1 MRRVDFD
8 LLASA
13 LTIVIADTII
23 KPKIE
28 VNDGSVKIIYEFSGF
43 TITELSTIFEI
54 EQCFRLDFFVEKVT
68 LKIKHQIYNSM
79 SERYIVKW
87 QAIAVMLNTPTF
99 T

>member
-1 MRRVDFD
+1 MRRVNFD

-28 VNDGSVKIIYEFSGF
+28 VNDGSVKIVYEFSGF
-43 TITELSTIFEI
+43 TITELSTVFEI

-79 SERYIVKW
+79 SERYIVR
-87 QAIAVMLNTPTF
+87 
-99 T
+99 

>member
-1 MRRVDFD
+1 MRRVNFD

-28 VNDGSVKIIYEFSGF
+28 VNDGSVKIIYEFSGM
-43 TITELSTIFEI
+43 TITELSTVFEI

-79 SERYIVKW
+79 SERYIVR
-87 QAIAVMLNTPTF
+87 
-99 T
+99 

>member
-23 KPKIE
+23 KPRIE
-28 VNDGSVKIIYEFSGF
+28 VNDGSVKIIYEFSGM
-43 TITELSTIFEI
+43 TITELSTVFEI

-68 LKIKHQIYNSM
+68 LKIKHQVYNSM
-79 SERYIVKW
+79 SERYIVR
-87 QAIAVMLNTPTF
+87 
-99 T
+99 

>member
-1 MRRVDFD
+1 MRRVNFD

-28 VNDGSVKIIYEFSGF
+28 VNDGSVKIVYEFSGL
-43 TITELSTIFEI
+43 TITELSTVFEI

-79 SERYIVKW
+79 SERYV
-87 QAIAVMLNTPTF
+87 VR
-99 T
+99 

>member
-1 MRRVDFD
+1 MRRVNFD

-28 VNDGSVKIIYEFSGF
+28 VNDGSVKIIYEFSGM
-43 TITELSTIFEI
+43 TITELSTVFEI
-54 EQCFRLDFFVEKVT
+54 EQCFRLDFFVEKIT

-79 SERYIVKW
+79 SERYIVR
-87 QAIAVMLNTPTF
+87 
-99 T
+99 

>member
-13 LTIVIADTII
+13 LTIVIADMII

-28 VNDGSVKIIYEFSGF
+28 VNDGSVKIIYEFSGL
-43 TITELSTIFEI
+43 TITELSTVFEI

-79 SERYIVKW
+79 SERYV
-87 QAIAVMLNTPTF
+87 VR
-99 T
+99 

>member
-13 LTIVIADTII
+13 LTIVIADMII
-23 KPKIE
+23 KPRIE
-28 VNDGSVKIIYEFSGF
+28 VNDGSVKIIYEFSGL
-43 TITELSTIFEI
+43 TITELSTMFEI

-79 SERYIVKW
+79 SERYV
-87 QAIAVMLNTPTF
+87 VR
-99 T
+99 

>member
-1 MRRVDFD
+1 MRRVNFD

-28 VNDGSVKIIYEFSGF
+28 VNDGSVKIIYEFSGL
-43 TITELSTIFEI
+43 TITELSTMFEI

-79 SERYIVKW
+79 SERYV
-87 QAIAVMLNTPTF
+87 VR
-99 T
+99 

>member
-28 VNDGSVKIIYEFSGF
+28 VNDGSVKIIYEFSGV
-43 TITELSTIFEI
+43 TITELSTVFEI

-68 LKIKHQIYNSM
+68 LKIKHQIYNSL
-79 SERYIVKW
+79 SERYV
-87 QAIAVMLNTPTF
+87 VR
-99 T
+99 

>member
-43 TITELSTIFEI
+43 IITELSTIFEI

-79 SERYIVKW
+79 SERYIVK
-87 QAIAVMLNTPTF
+87 
-99 T
+99 

>member
-1 MRRVDFD
+1 MRRVNFD

-13 LTIVIADTII
+13 LTIVIADMII

-28 VNDGSVKIIYEFSGF
+28 VNDGSVKIIYEFSGL
-43 TITELSTIFEI
+43 TITELSTVFEI

-79 SERYIVKW
+79 SERYVIR
-87 QAIAVMLNTPTF
+87 
-99 T
+99 

>member
-1 MRRVDFD
+1 MVNFD

-79 SERYIVKW
+79 SERYIVR
-87 QAIAVMLNTPTF
+87 
-99 T
+99 

>member
-23 KPKIE
+23 KPQIE

-79 SERYIVKW
+79 SERYIVR
-87 QAIAVMLNTPTF
+87 
-99 T
+99 

>member
-1 MRRVDFD
+1 MRRVNFD

-28 VNDGSVKIIYEFSGF
+28 VNDGSVKIVYEFSGL

-79 SERYIVKW
+79 SERYIVR
-87 QAIAVMLNTPTF
+87 
-99 T
+99 

>member
-79 SERYIVKW
+79 SERYIVR
-87 QAIAVMLNTPTF
+87 
-99 T
+99 

>member
-43 TITELSTIFEI
+43 TIIELSTIFEI

-79 SERYIVKW
+79 SERYIVR
-87 QAIAVMLNTPTF
+87 
-99 T
+99 

>member
-1 MRRVDFD
+1 MKKVNLD
-8 LLASA
+8 LLSSA

-28 VNDGSVKIIYEFSGF
+28 VNDGSVKIIYEFSGM
-43 TITELSTIFEI
+43 TITELSTVFEI

-79 SERYIVKW
+79 SERYIVR
-87 QAIAVMLNTPTF
+87 
-99 T
+99 

>member
-1 MRRVDFD
+1 MSVRRVDFD

-28 VNDGSVKIIYEFSGF
+28 VNDGSVKIIYEFSGM
-43 TITELSTIFEI
+43 TITELSTVFEI

-79 SERYIVKW
+79 SERYIVR
-87 QAIAVMLNTPTF
+87 
-99 T
+99 

>member
-1 MRRVDFD
+1 MRRVNFD

-28 VNDGSVKIIYEFSGF
+28 VNDGSVKIVYEFSGF
-43 TITELSTIFEI
+43 TIIELSTIFEI

-79 SERYIVKW
+79 SERYIVR
-87 QAIAVMLNTPTF
+87 
-99 T
+99 

>member
-28 VNDGSVKIIYEFSGF
+28 VNDGSVQIIYEFSGF

-79 SERYIVKW
+79 SERYIVK
-87 QAIAVMLNTPTF
+87 
-99 T
+99 

>member
-1 MRRVDFD
+1 MRRVNFD

-28 VNDGSVKIIYEFSGF
+28 VNDGSVKIVYEFSGL

-79 SERYIVKW
+79 SERYIVK
-87 QAIAVMLNTPTF
+87 
-99 T
+99 